1 MGILYVKEFNPSIHK
16 NTQNAR
22 EYGFFSNATH
32 KKKKKKQI
40 REQVR
45 GRETERERRIVNE
58 EVKEKCLRMWLRE
71 IEIQERG

>member
-1 MGILYVKEFNPSIHK
+1 MVGILYVKEFNPSIHK

-22 EYGFFSNATH
+22 EYGFFSNATQ
-32 KKKKKKQI
+32 KKKKKQT

>member
-1 MGILYVKEFNPSIHK
+1 MVGILYVKEFNPSIHK

-22 EYGFFSNATH
+22 EYGFFSNATQ
-32 KKKKKKQI
+32 KKKKQT